1 MMWSSSRRTDEEEDA
16 VTASVAGAHI
26 QVIQVLNC
34 FPIGSCITK
43 AGMHNPEYVDI
54 FTKHF
59 DWAVLEN
66 ELKWYYTEAVQG
78 QVSYAE
84 ADELI
89 AFCDRHGK
97 PNAVQQWVRALIAD
111 QLRAAVEAWL
121 RGLVSCY
128 CGQFL
133 HYEVNSEMLHDSS
146 FKQRLGD
153 DIDAHMFQETAA
165 IDPATVLFVND
176 YNEESAND
184 PNVTP
189 EKYVALVT
197 DLQKWGALV
206 GGIGVQGHM
215 THPVSLSGTS
225 SATRWTSSP
234 SRRWTRSGGGRGRQ
248 RAGGL
253 HARGPARQAA
263 GSTCE
268 VHGGSAGQEARDVGD
283 GRRCL

>member
-1 MMWSSSRRTDEEEDA
+1 MMWSSSQRTDEEEDA

-26 QVIQVLNC
+26 QVIQVLNS

-66 ELKWYYTEAVQG
+66 ELKWYYIEAVQG
-78 QVSYAE
+78 Q
-84 ADELI
+84 
-89 AFCDRHGK
+89 
-97 PNAVQQWVRALIAD
+97 WVRVLIAD

-128 CGQFL
+128 SGQFL
-133 HYEVNSEMLHDSS
+133 HYE
-146 FKQRLGD
+146 
-153 DIDAHMFQETAA
+153 ETAA

-197 DLQKWGALV
+197 DLQKRGALV

-248 RAGGL
+248 RA
-253 HARGPARQAA
+253 A

-268 VHGGSAGQEARDVGD
+268 VHGGSAGREARDVGD